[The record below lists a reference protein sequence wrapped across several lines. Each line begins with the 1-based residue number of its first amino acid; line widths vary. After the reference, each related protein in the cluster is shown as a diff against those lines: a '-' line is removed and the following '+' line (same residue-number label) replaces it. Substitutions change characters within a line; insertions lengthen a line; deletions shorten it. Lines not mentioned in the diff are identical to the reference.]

1 MSQENIGSIIP
12 IFIEDEMRGA
22 YIDYSMSVIVSRAL
36 PDVRDGL
43 KPVHRRVLFGMH
55 EMNLYS
61 NRAYM
66 KSARIVGEVLGK
78 YHPHG
83 DASVY
88 DTMVRMAQD
97 WSLRYTLVDGQGNFG
112 SLDGDSPA
120 AMRYTEARLKKIAE
134 EMLTDLDKETVNMQP
149 NYDDKLTEPT
159 VLPSRIPNLLVNGS
173 AGIAVGM
180 ATNMPPHNL
189 CEVVDGIVAYIENR
203 DISVDELMK
212 YIIAPDFPTGGQ
224 IYGYE
229 GVRSAY
235 RTGRGRVVIR
245 SEATIEE
252 HNGRSTII
260 FTSIP
265 YQITKEILVKKVAE
279 LVNEKK
285 IEGISDLRDE
295 SDRNVRI
302 VVEVKR
308 DAEPQVVLMNLYKY
322 TQFQHSF
329 SINNIALVKG
339 RPMTLNL
346 KDLIQYWVE
355 HRHEIVVRRTEFD
368 LRKAR
373 EKAHILEGYL
383 KALDHIDE
391 IIALIRASSDTKTAS
406 ERLIERFD
414 FSEKQA
420 AAILEMQ
427 LRRLTGLERDKIQAD
442 YAEIMKNIEYF
453 ESLLADEVMRM
464 QVIKDELLEIRKT
477 YGDSRRSQ
485 IVYDAEEI
493 GIEDM
498 IADDQVVITIS
509 HQGYIKRTLLTE
521 YRLQHRGG
529 VGLKATG
536 TKDNDFTEHLFV
548 ATTHNYL
555 LIFTDKGKIYWLKVY
570 QIPEGSRTSK
580 GRPLQ
585 NLIQIEKEEKVKAV
599 INVKNLNDQTYVNSH
614 FLVMCSVKG
623 TIKKTVLEAFS
634 RPRTAGIIALNIEE
648 GDSLLDVQLTDGTAD
663 VILAT
668 KRGYAVRF
676 QEDKFRSMGRT
687 ATGVKGIT
695 LADENDRVVG
705 MACVQDRNSHL
716 LVISDKGFGKRS
728 EIEEYR
734 LTNRGG
740 KGILTMRLTEKT
752 GQLISIMNVNDNQE
766 LMIVTRAGIAIRMEM
781 SSMRVMGRATQ
792 GVKLI
797 RLNEDDEIASIAKI
811 EKLEN
816 GHAIEENQT
825 EITELDSESNDL
837 ES

>member
-1 MSQENIGSIIP
+1 MSQENSGSIVP

-43 KPVHRRVLFGMH
+43 KPVHRRVLYGMH

-61 NRAYM
+61 NRPYM

-83 DASVY
+83 DSSVY
-88 DTMVRMAQD
+88 DTMVRMAQT

-134 EMLTDLDKETVNMQP
+134 EMLSDLDKETVDMQP
-149 NYDDKLTEPT
+149 NYDDKLEEPT
-159 VLPSRIPNLLVNGS
+159 VLPSKLPNLLINGS
-173 AGIAVGM
+173 SGIAVGM

-189 CEVVDGIVAYIENR
+189 SEVVDGIMAYIDNR
-203 DISVDELMK
+203 EIAIAELMK
-212 YIIAPDFPTGGQ
+212 HITAPDFPTGGQ

-235 RTGRGRVVIR
+235 QTGRGRVVIR
-245 SEATIEE
+245 AEATIEE
-252 HNGRSTII
+252 HNNRSTII

-265 YQITKEILVKKVAE
+265 YQITKEVLVKKVAE

-295 SDRNVRI
+295 SDKNVRI
-302 VVEVKR
+302 VIEVKR

-346 KDLIQYWVE
+346 KDLIHYWVE
-355 HRHEIVVRRTEFD
+355 HRHEIVVKRTQYD
-368 LRKAR
+368 LNKAR
-373 EKAHILEGYL
+373 EKAHILEGLL

-391 IIALIRASSDTKTAS
+391 IIELIKSSPDTKTAS
-406 ERLIERFD
+406 ERLISRFE
-414 FSEKQA
+414 FSERQA
-420 AAILEMQ
+420 TAILEMQ
-427 LRRLTGLERDKIQAD
+427 LRRLTGLEREKIE
-442 YAEIMKNIEYF
+442 AEFAELMKNIEYF
-453 ESLLADEVMRM
+453 ESLLASEELRM
-464 QVIKDELLEIRKT
+464 QVIKDELAEIKKA
-477 YGDSRRSQ
+477 YGDSRHSQ
-485 IVYDAEEI
+485 IIYDAEEI

-498 IADDQVVITIS
+498 IADEQVVITIS

-529 VGLKATG
+529 VGLKAAT
-536 TKDNDFTEHLFV
+536 TKDDDFTEHLFV
-548 ATTHNYL
+548 ATTHNFL
-555 LIFTDKGKIYWLKVY
+555 LIFTDKGKMYWLKVY
-570 QIPEGSRTSK
+570 QIPEGSRISK

-585 NLIQIEKEEKVKAV
+585 NLIQIEKDEKVRAI
-599 INVKNLNDQTYVNSH
+599 INVKNLSDQTYINSH
-614 FLVMCSVKG
+614 FLVMCSSKG

-634 RPRTAGIIALNIEE
+634 RPRGAGIIALNIEE

-687 ATGVKGIT
+687 ATGVKGIS

-716 LVISDKGFGKRS
+716 LVISEKGFGKRS
-728 EIEEYR
+728 EIEDYR

-740 KGILTMRLTEKT
+740 KGILTMRLTDRT
-752 GQLISIMNVNDNQE
+752 GGLISIMNVNDNQE

-797 RLNEDDEIASIAKI
+797 RLNEEDDIASIAKI

-816 GHAIEENQT
+816 GNSHSHEMNSDEAALPTQEPQ
-825 EITELDSESNDL
+825 D
-837 ES
+837 